1 MRGRFLIAALAAV
14 LVLANTIT
22 HAVFACGMASHAR
35 VVENC
40 HQADADQAGQGDR
53 RDREVPVCCQQPEIA
68 AANSTLKVPGD
79 SPDAAGPAA
88 FASADASIGVAPPA
102 FHASGSRR
110 LSSPRSAAQTVGPY
124 LFFQTL
130 LL

>member
-1 MRGRFLIAALAAV
+1 MRGHFLIAVLAAL

-22 HAVFACGMASHAR
+22 HAVFACGMTTHAR
-35 VVENC
+35 VVESC
-40 HQADADQAGQGDR
+40 HQAEADQAGQGDR
-53 RDREVPVCCQQPEIA
+53 RDGEVPVCCQQPEIA

-79 SPDAAGPAA
+79 SSDAAGPAA
-88 FASADASIGVAPPA
+88 FGSAGASIGVAPA
-102 FHASGSRR
+102 ALQASGSRR
-110 LSSPRSAAQTVGPY
+110 VSPPRSAAQAAGPY